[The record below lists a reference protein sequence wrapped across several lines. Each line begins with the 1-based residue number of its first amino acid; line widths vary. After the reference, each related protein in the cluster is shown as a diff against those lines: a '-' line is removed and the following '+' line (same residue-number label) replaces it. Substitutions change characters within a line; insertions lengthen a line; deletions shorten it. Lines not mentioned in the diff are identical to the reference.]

1 MGNRETGFVGAWRGA
16 VALTV
21 MTLMAGCAS
30 HPAPSPRQP
39 STQPVPRP
47 VPPPGAAAGLDLP
60 DSDGNGGYR
69 TINSGIGRDEAMW
82 HLRSALNVAALSCG
96 GTVAADYNAVLS
108 RHKAALSKAYKVEAA
123 EHRGSAAMDRHITQI
138 YNYFAQPPAQ
148 GGFCAVAT
156 GVTREARTVA
166 PAGFPDFAVASLAR
180 LEVPFTG
187 FYDQYA
193 AYERDLAAWQR
204 GELKAP
210 AARTMLAAAPAVTS
224 RSVPAALPAQ
234 SGSWRI
240 QLGAFSGDDAARSA
254 WSKISA
260 RLTDVAT
267 FKPRY
272 ESVPGKA
279 LVRVQVGPVADRGD
293 AIRLCAAASSAGF
306 DCFPVTS
313 KQS

>member
-1 MGNRETGFVGAWRGA
+1 MRNREDATIRRARGA

-30 HPAPSPRQP
+30 RQTPSPPPPTAQV
-39 STQPVPRP
+39 VPRP
-47 VPPPGAAAGLDLP
+47 APPAGAAIGLDLP

-69 TINSGIGRDEAMW
+69 TINSGIGGDEAMW

-96 GTVAADYNAVLS
+96 GTVADDYNAVLS
-108 RHKAALSKAYKVEAA
+108 RHKTALAKAYKVEAT
-123 EHRGSAAMDRHITQI
+123 EHRGNAAMDRHITQI

-156 GVTREARTVA
+156 DVTREARAVA
-166 PAGFPDFAVASLAR
+166 PGRFAGFATTALAR
-180 LEVPFTG
+180 LETPFTS
-187 FYDQYA
+187 FYSEYA

-210 AARTMLAAAPAVTS
+210 AARTALAAAPAAAM
-224 RSVPAALPAQ
+224 RSASIAAQP
-234 SGSWRI
+234 GSWRI

-254 WSKISA
+254 WSRISA
-260 RLTDVAT
+260 RLTDVAA

-272 ESVPGKA
+272 ESVPGKS

-313 KQS
+313 KQT